1 MDFKVKTLAIDG
13 NKAKLAIWVSLK
25 RFEAPTLDLFFKEN
39 MMEACSAMSPQDG
52 DIAQQKVHK
61 TECTLPKSSYLLQL
75 HA

>member
-52 DIAQQKVHK
+52 DIA
-61 TECTLPKSSYLLQL
+61 
-75 HA
+75 